1 MKKEYIQ
8 PSVKEIKFKMTY
20 LIASSLPTSDET
32 PGEWGAPEFNDDD
45 MQY

>member
-20 LIASSLPTSDET
+20 LIASSLPTSNDT
-32 PGEWGAPEFNDDD
+32 PSEWGAPELNDDD
-45 MQY
+45 ISF

>member
-8 PSVKEIKFKMTY
+8 PSVKEIKFKMSY

-32 PGEWGAPEFNDDD
+32 PCEWGAPRFDDD
-45 MQY
+45 EPRF